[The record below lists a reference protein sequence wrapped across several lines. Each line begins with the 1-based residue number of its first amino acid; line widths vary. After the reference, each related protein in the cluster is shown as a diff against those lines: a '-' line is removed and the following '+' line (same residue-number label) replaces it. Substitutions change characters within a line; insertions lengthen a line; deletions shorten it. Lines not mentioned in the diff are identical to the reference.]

1 MSNAKV
7 MIIHL
12 IVRLIKTTLHKMSQ
26 HFPKPYRNLGGDIKI
41 ELNFSIYTTKSDW
54 RNATRVDAS
63 KLAAKHDW
71 QIEDCYFWFK

>member
-12 IVRLIKTTLHKMSQ
+12 IVRLIKTTLHKMSH

-41 ELNFSIYTTKSDW
+41 ELNFSSYATKSDW

>member
-41 ELNFSIYTTKSDW
+41 ELNFSSYATKSD
-54 RNATRVDAS
+54 
-63 KLAAKHDW
+63 
-71 QIEDCYFWFK
+71 